1 MKEFPKVIVFL
12 VLSVFLFAANAFALS
27 TNIAV
32 FDHRGYK
39 GLAPGG
45 EDQEAEPRYDKQP
58 MLGPGG
64 ILS

>member
-12 VLSVFLFAANAFALS
+12 VLSVFLFAANAFG
-27 TNIAV
+27 TNITV

-45 EDQEAEPRYDKQP
+45 ED
-58 MLGPGG
+58 
-64 ILS
+64 